1 MGKIRLTLGIVAY
14 LTTLGTGCTSS
25 GQDGEVKEVGPGSY
39 SIGVSRTLGGAMLQ
53 GDEALKATVDKAGER
68 CHAKGQ
74 SSRTRGPLTTGSPSG
89 ASRESR
95 SRNDFNKR
103 ASARSIWMRDCSEP
117 RSPAEMDRVGADRS
131 PSFNPD
137 EI

>member
-1 MGKIRLTLGIVAY
+1 MAC

-53 GDEALKATVDKAGER
+53 GDEALKATVDKAGEY

-74 SSRTRGPLTTGSPSG
+74 KLSNARAIDNRITFRCVSG
-89 ASRESR
+89 
-95 SRNDFNKR
+95 
-103 ASARSIWMRDCSEP
+103 EP
-117 RSPAEMDRVGADRS
+117 KPQ
-131 PSFNPD
+131 
-137 EI
+137 